1 MEGRPEDGRAEV
13 SRAAAA
19 RSDLSDAPDRHAF
32 ILDNTRSRPVPLC
45 PEITLRVADEAV
57 PLWQKTEEQLGEM
70 GLPPP
75 FWAFAW
81 AGGQALSRYVLDN
94 PDSVRRTS
102 VLDLGSGSGL
112 VAIAAMKAGARA
124 VLAADPDPWAEAAI
138 GLNADLNGLA
148 VDVCCADLLAADE
161 ACPAAETILVGDL
174 FYAPDLAL
182 AVTAFLDRCLMAGI
196 EVLVGDPGRSYLP
209 HDRLAELAAYSV
221 PVVGAL
227 EDNEIKRTKV
237 YRLKPV

>member
-174 FYAPDLAL
+174 FYARELADRVL
-182 AVTAFLDRCLMAGI
+182 AFVTARAAAGAT
-196 EVLVGDPGRSYLP
+196 VLIGDPGRSYLP
-209 HDRLAELAAYSV
+209 KDRLEGIAEYGV
-221 PVVGAL
+221 PMSRAL
-227 EDNEIKRTKV
+227 EDSEIKKTAV
-237 YRLKPV
+237 WRLV